1 MKRGIVLALTAL
13 AILMFPGLQSAAMP
27 SGDWVT
33 GMQIANPNAEDATG
47 EITFYDQAGLVVL
60 TFGPITVPAG
70 GSNVYYIP
78 TKITDLPTGFTGSAV
93 VASDLPLAASVN
105 TQYPSGSNPMRSG
118 TSLGV
123 SVPAGVVY
131 ATQLPKA
138 YSGWNSFC
146 AVQNAGAEAFE
157 IQGHFYDSSGA
168 EVTSETRSIPAFAQ
182 GIYDLSAMAGLPD
195 GGMYSAMFE
204 GDSSHPIAVVCNFYQ
219 TGADA
224 SKSQFQSYNG
234 LSQGAQTL
242 YIPRLVRNY
251 YGYQGGFKVQN
262 VGSETLT
269 VTVKYSFGGSEY
281 TQISPSIGPGQSWGP
296 YMGAASHL
304 PPEMAAVA
312 GSGSAVVTVN
322 DPTAGKSII
331 ATVNE
336 ENPVNPAGRGVTYE
350 AALPSDATDT
360 VVFPQVVSEYY
371 GYSGG
376 IQVAKTSLG
385 TASCTACYSA
395 FGPIS
400 AFCENF
406 QLTDA
411 IPSWSQF
418 APNGSGMIAGT
429 ANDNYNGT
437 VTVHCSGGTIVGIA
451 NMSIRYDRDAR
462 YGDILGDSYTTAR
475 GINR

>member
-1 MKRGIVLALTAL
+1 MKRRFALVLFSLL
-13 AILMFPGLQSAAMP
+13 FLVVPGLRSAAMP
-27 SGDWVT
+27 PGEWVT

-47 EITFYDQAGLVVL
+47 EILFYDQAGDVVL

-70 GSNVYYIP
+70 GSNVYYLPTRIP
-78 TKITDLPTGFTGSAV
+78 DLPTGFMGSAV
-93 VASDLPLAASVN
+93 IASDLPLAASVN
-105 TQYPSGSNPMRSG
+105 TQYPSGSSPMRSG

-123 SVPAGVVY
+123 SSPASVVY

-146 AVQNAGAEAFE
+146 AVQNAGAGTFDVL
-157 IQGHFYDSSGA
+157 GHFFDSSGA
-168 EVTSETRSIPAFAQ
+168 EVTTETRSVPAFAQ
-182 GIYDLSAMAGLPD
+182 GIYDLSAIPDLPN

-219 TGADA
+219 TGMDA
-224 SKSQFQSYNG
+224 STSQFQSYNG
-234 LSQGAQTL
+234 LSEGAQTL

-262 VGSETLT
+262 VGTEALT
-269 VTVKYSFGGSEY
+269 VTVKYSFGGNLY
-281 TQISPSIGPGQSWGP
+281 TQVSPLIGPAQSWGP
-296 YMGAASHL
+296 YMGAAHHL
-304 PPEMAAVA
+304 PPEMTTVA
-312 GSGSAVVTVN
+312 GSGSAVVTIN
-322 DPTAGKSII
+322 DPTVGKWII

-336 ENPVNPAGRGVTYE
+336 ENPVDPAGRGVTYE

-376 IQVAKTSLG
+376 IQVAKTSVG

-406 QLTDA
+406 TLTDA
-411 IPSWSQF
+411 VPSWSQF

-437 VTVHCSGGTIVGIA
+437 VTVQCSGGTIVGIA
-451 NMSIRYDRDAR
+451 NMSIRYDRDTR
-462 YGDILGDSYTTAR
+462 YGNILGDSYTTVR
-475 GINR
+475 GINQ